1 MPKSIDEI
9 EFTIFDT
16 ETTGLNPASGDRI
29 VELAG
34 LRVKGKERIAEFD
47 ALVNPRRDISPGAFA
62 VNKITPEMLE
72 GAPGMEMVM
81 PKFLDFIEGSYL
93 CSYNI
98 EFDLNFLNNELKII
112 GLPVL
117 GARDSFDILTIAR
130 RLMPNQQRYA
140 LWFIAD
146 KLGIRSQQKHRAFS
160 DVEMTWEVFN
170 KFKDICREKGITDFT
185 DFSGL
190 FAFNPASLESTA
202 FLKISQIEKA
212 INSRARLKIK
222 YLSAKGSGI
231 SFREVIPREIRQD
244 AANKYLVG
252 YCCLKQEERT
262 FKIDNILELEI
273 VRE

>member
-72 GAPGMEMVM
+72 GAPGVEMVM

-98 EFDLNFLNNELKII
+98 EFDLDFLNNELKII